1 MCSSGKDEGD
11 LGWPSQ
17 VSLVVQAQ
25 AGCGLSLNRLMQRHD
40 GLVRAVV
47 RRQFL
52 GPLPFAEALQAGR
65 IGLWHAIMGFDVHRG
80 VAFSTYAYPA
90 ILHEVWRA
98 VTHALRPNAPPGALG
113 EPPSPSPDPA
123 ALYEAALVCQAL
135 QELLQ
140 RLSPRLAHIVV
151 AYYGLGD
158 QPPASYR
165 RLGARLGLS
174 HERVRQLHSAALVW
188 LRHPAHSY
196 ALRTMLN
203 RHTLADYEHAHALAQ
218 RWLQQRAGRH
228 GR

>member
-1 MCSSGKDEGD
+1 MFSRGKDEGD
-11 LGWPSQ
+11 LDWPTQ
-17 VSLVVQAQ
+17 VSLFAQAQ
-25 AGCGLSLNRLMQRHD
+25 AGCGLSLDRLMHRHD

-47 RRQFL
+47 RQQFL
-52 GPLPFAEALQAGR
+52 GPLSFAEALQAGR
-65 IGLWHAIMGFDVHRG
+65 IGLWHAILGFDVHRG

-98 VTHALRPNAPPGALG
+98 VKSALRFSTPLAVPGAS
-113 EPPSPSPDPA
+113 PSPSPDPA
-123 ALYEAALVCQAL
+123 ALSEAALALQAL

-140 RLSPRLAHIVV
+140 RLPPRLERIVV

-165 RLGARLGLS
+165 CLGARLGLS
-174 HERVRQLHSAALVW
+174 HERVRQLHRAALVW

-196 ALRTMLN
+196 ALRTLLN
-203 RHTLADYEHAHALAQ
+203 RHTLADYEHADALAQ